1 MMEKKTKT
9 AGSITIPAFF
19 RQKTGLMDGYFFKVE
34 TIDWQSRRFRY
45 IVKDAVFFSK
55 KSHSSIKTFENTCA
69 GPLSR
74 RRILIPEGSEP

>member
-1 MMEKKTKT
+1 MMEKKTKS
-9 AGSITIPAFF
+9 AGTIAIPALF

-55 KSHSSIKTFENTCA
+55 KIAFLYKNTRKHM
-69 GPLSR
+69 R
-74 RRILIPEGSEP
+74 RPAQPTPDPFS